1 MKDTADAAVVGMG
14 YVGIPLACL
23 LASAGYRVIGIDIDS
38 RKVEAI
44 NAGKLPLFGKEP
56 DLPELLEEQVSKGN
70 LIASIDFA
78 DCNKVKAIFI
88 CVDTPIDEDKIPRFD
103 HLLAAVMQ
111 VGKNL
116 SEGSLVVI
124 ESTIAPG
131 TMRSRIVP
139 ILEKTSGLKAGESL
153 FAAHCPERVM
163 SGKLLYNL
171 QNMDRIVGGL
181 DDKSTE
187 IAMEW
192 YRKIVK
198 GRLHPTDMTTAET
211 VKTTENTYRDVQI
224 AFANEVGTICE
235 GLGVDA
241 FEVRELV
248 NTCPGRSM
256 LYPGAGVGGHC
267 LPKDSW
273 LLAFGGKEA
282 NPRLIPLARQIND
295 SMPGHVVELARKLIE
310 KAELER
316 KRLCIAIMGLSYLE
330 DSGDVRNT
338 PAKTVIDSLSGEHD
352 LLAHDPYVSSFEGV
366 EIVKDLDEIIG
377 RADCAIFMTKHQEY
391 LSLDIA
397 DLAKKMRHPLIV
409 DGRNI
414 FDRKKA
420 REAGV
425 QYAGVGKG

>member
-1 MKDTADAAVVGMG
+1 MKGTAEVAVVGMG

-23 LASAGYRVIGIDIDS
+23 LARAGHQVMGIDIDDK
-38 RKVEAI
+38 RVEAI
-44 NAGKLPLFGKEP
+44 NACKLPLLGKEP
-56 DLPELLEEQVSKGN
+56 DLPELLAEQLSEGK
-70 LIASIDFA
+70 LRASVDFA
-78 DCNKVKAIFI
+78 FCRQVKAIFI

-131 TMRSRIVP
+131 TMRSRIIP
-139 ILEKTSGLKAGESL
+139 ILEKTSGLKAGETL
-153 FAAHCPERVM
+153 FVAHCPERVM
-163 SGKLLYNL
+163 SGRLLYNL

-181 DDKSTE
+181 DDRSTE
-187 IAMEW
+187 IAMGW

-198 GRLHPTDMTTAET
+198 GKLHPTDMTTAET
-211 VKTTENTYRDVQI
+211 VKTTENAYRDVQI

-235 GLGVDA
+235 VLGLDA

-256 LYPGAGVGGHC
+256 LFPGAGVGGHC

-282 NPRLIPLARQIND
+282 NPRLIPLARQVND
-295 SMPGHVVELARKLIE
+295 SMPEHVAELARKLI
-310 KAELER
+310 ADAGLEGE
-316 KRLCIAIMGLSYLE
+316 RLCIAIMGLSYLE
-330 DSGDVRNT
+330 DSGDIRNA

-352 LLAHDPYVSSFEGV
+352 IIAHDPYVGSLEGV
-366 EIVKDLDEIIG
+366 EITGDIDDILG

-391 LSLDIA
+391 LSLDIVEI
-397 DLAKKMRHPLIV
+397 AKKMKHALIV

-414 FDRKKA
+414 FDRKTA
-420 REAGV
+420 REAGIH
-425 QYAGVGKG
+425 YTGVGKG